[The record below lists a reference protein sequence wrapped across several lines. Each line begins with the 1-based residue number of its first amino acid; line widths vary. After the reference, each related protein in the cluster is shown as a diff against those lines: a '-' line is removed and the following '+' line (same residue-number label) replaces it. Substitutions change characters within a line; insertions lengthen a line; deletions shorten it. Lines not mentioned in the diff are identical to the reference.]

1 MATLHPTRR
10 IQVLTPKFAE
20 RFQCIGSQCEDTC
33 CTGWRVD
40 IDKKTFKSYR
50 QTNNPILSERLK
62 AVKRVRSGTTDA
74 NYGRIEL
81 LPETAAC
88 PMIEDQL
95 CSIQKELGEDKLSN
109 TCFTY
114 PRTAVEAG
122 GFYQQALTLSCPEA
136 ARLALL
142 APDAFEFTQTEKHI
156 RPSTIEKLQPR
167 LGLSIEQINEIR
179 FFCIQ
184 VIRTESF
191 ELWQKIA
198 LVGLFCETV
207 TQALNT
213 NGQHRIT
220 EIMATTQELMA
231 SRQMSELFESLQP
244 NYEIQAITFAMLWDS
259 KTRART
265 SSHQDTVNKA
275 VAAGLGADAETGE
288 VSADQLI
295 QKYTDGIQNLPKALK
310 DAPMFLE
317 NYIVNEMWRETFPFG
332 SETPFDHY
340 LRLVIRFG
348 LVRFMLAAQCSQGEA
363 LPDLNLLA
371 QTVQTF
377 CRRYQHDAQF
387 ALKVNGCFENSGWS
401 ELQKIYRFLKA

>member
-40 IDKKTFKSYR
+40 IDKKTFKYYR
-50 QTNNPILSERLK
+50 QTTSPILSERLK
-62 AVKRVRSGTTDA
+62 AVKRVRTETTET

-81 LPETAAC
+81 IPETGAC

-114 PRTAVEAG
+114 PRTAVDAG

-142 APDAFEFTQTEKHI
+142 ATDAFEFSQTQAHI
-156 RPSTIEKLQPR
+156 RPATIEKLQPR
-167 LGLSIEQINEIR
+167 LGLSTEQINEVR

-184 VIRTESF
+184 LIRTEGF

-198 LVGLFCETV
+198 LVGLFCETL
-207 TQALNT
+207 TEALKT
-213 NGQHRIT
+213 NNPNRIT

-231 SRQMSELFESLQP
+231 SRQLSELFESLQP

-259 KTRART
+259 KTRSRT
-265 SSHQDTVNKA
+265 SAHQDKVNKA
-275 VAAGLGADAETGE
+275 VAAGLGADAETGD
-288 VSADQLI
+288 VSAEQLI
-295 QKYTDGIQNLPKALK
+295 QKYTNGVKKLPQALK
-310 DAPMFLE
+310 EAPLFLE
-317 NYIVNEMWRETFPFG
+317 NYIVNEMWRETFPYG
-332 SETPFDHY
+332 SEKPFDHY

-348 LVRFMLAAQCSQGEA
+348 LVRFMLAAQCSQEDE

-377 CRRYQHDAQF
+377 CRRYQHDTQF
-387 ALKVNGCFENSGWS
+387 ALKVNGCFENAGWS
-401 ELQKIYRFLKA
+401 ELQKIYRFLKV